1 MTDDK
6 KIDPGKTHVTLFPFQ
21 LNDIRLYEIIIE
33 RCDPEDKENKTLPV
47 SIGLVSS
54 DIDVEEGD
62 FGILL
67 TFDAGFPID
76 DKPVC
81 KIHLSIEGL
90 FNTVVDVDTIKP
102 EALDK
107 FKSKDAMV
115 LFWPYLRQTLHDITD
130 RMHLGI
136 PPLPIIDPSVLV
148 EAISEEPKDTKE
160 TAKYT

>member
-1 MTDDK
+1 MADDK
-6 KIDPGKTHVTLFPFQ
+6 KRSPGKAQVALFPFQ
-21 LNDIRLYEIIIE
+21 LNDIKLYEIIIE
-33 RCDPEDKENKTLPV
+33 RCNPEDKENKALPV

-54 DIDVEEGD
+54 DIDVEGGD
-62 FGILL
+62 FGMLL

-90 FNTVVDVDTIKP
+90 FHAVVDVDTIKP
-102 EALDK
+102 EVIDK

-115 LFWPYLRQTLHDITD
+115 LFWPYLRQTLQDITD
-130 RMHLGI
+130 RMHIGI

-148 EAISEEPKDTKE
+148 EALSEEPIDK
-160 TAKYT
+160 